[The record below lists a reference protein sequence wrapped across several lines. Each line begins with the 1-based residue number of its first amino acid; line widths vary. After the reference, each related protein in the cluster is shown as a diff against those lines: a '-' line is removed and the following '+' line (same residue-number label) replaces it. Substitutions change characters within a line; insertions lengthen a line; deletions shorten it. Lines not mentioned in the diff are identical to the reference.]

1 MVTKI
6 KLITPIQFGDE
17 KITELNIRR
26 PIAKDFRSLT
36 SMEKPFSAM
45 FDFAASLADLP
56 PAVIDKLDVDDVPAV
71 VEVVS
76 GFLSKFPQTGQT
88 S

>member
-1 MVTKI
+1 MTTKI
-6 KLITPIQFGDE
+6 KLNTPINFGDQT
-17 KITELNIRR
+17 ITEINIRR

-36 SMEKPFSAM
+36 SMDKPFAAM
-45 FDFAASLADLP
+45 LDFAASLADLP
-56 PAVIDKLDVDDVPAV
+56 PAAIDKLDVDDVPAV